1 MSASPS
7 KDLEGEVGVQSPDEQ
22 EHMDQPETS
31 QQQPAFDFEVKEQDR
46 WLPIANGES
55 SLLPIYLCLHLPVC
69 IYACGRGKKAFHT
82 HKIALPQFNP
92 FKHTHTSHTPSF
104 SAPAIR
110 TLTRHP

>member
-31 QQQPAFDFEVKEQDR
+31 QQEPAFDFEVKEQDR

-55 SLLPIYLCLHLPVC
+55 NILPIYLSLHLPVC
-69 IYACGRGKKAFHT
+69 IYACGRGKKTFHIQNRSPAIQPIKAHPHFT
-82 HKIALPQFNP
+82 YPPPFPPPQ
-92 FKHTHTSHTPSF
+92 
-104 SAPAIR
+104 SAP
-110 TLTRHP
+110 